1 MLTQKFLE
9 LFNLGAE
16 WVTWLLLGVSVL
28 GTAVVLDRSVLLL
41 RTQEGFT
48 ALRATLA
55 AALARGEIAA
65 ALAAVEGD
73 SLARNV
79 LRAGLTLVA
88 RGERRSEPVE
98 QAMLGSLAAQRARFE
113 ARLSSLVTIGNV
125 SPLLGLL
132 GTVIGIVQAFY
143 QLGKLGTVQAA
154 NNTAIMSAIG
164 EALVATGI
172 GIGAAVPAVV
182 IYNWLRAAV
191 TIRIKQSEALQRELL
206 AALTRLP
213 SRDDVSEG

>member
-28 GTAVVLDRSVLLL
+28 GLAVVIDRTVLLL
-41 RTQEGFT
+41 RTREGFT
-48 ALRATLA
+48 ALRAAMAASLGRGDLA
-55 AALARGEIAA
+55 ASM
-65 ALAAVEGD
+65 AAVEGD

-79 LRAGLTLVA
+79 LRAGLLLVG

-98 QAMLGSLAAQRARFE
+98 QAMLGALAAQRARYE

-143 QLGKLGTVQAA
+143 QLGRLGTVQAA

-172 GIGAAVPAVV
+172 GIGTAVPAVV
-182 IYNWLRAAV
+182 VYNWLRATV

-206 AALTRLP
+206 AALPGL
-213 SRDDVSEG
+213 SARDDAGEG

>member
-28 GTAVVLDRSVLLL
+28 GTAVAIDRAALLI
-41 RTQEGFT
+41 RTREGFP
-48 ALRATLA
+48 ALRA
-55 AALARGEIAA
+55 ALAGALGRGDLAQ
-65 ALAAVEGD
+65 ALALVQGD

-79 LRAGLTLVA
+79 LRAGLTLA
-88 RGERRSEPVE
+88 AGGERRGEPVE
-98 QAMLGSLAAQRARFE
+98 QAMLGALAAQRARYE

-125 SPLLGLL
+125 APLLGLL
-132 GTVIGIVQAFY
+132 GTVIGIVQAFL
-143 QLGKLGTVQAA
+143 QLGRLGTVQAA
-154 NNTAIMSAIG
+154 SNTVVMSAIG
-164 EALVATGI
+164 EALVTTGV

-191 TIRIKQSEALQRELL
+191 TIRVRQSEALQRELV
-206 AALTRLP
+206 AALPGLAGRA
-213 SRDDVSEG
+213 GAGG